1 MDVRQVHS
9 KEEVE
14 DDEHPGRPSMS
25 RTDFHGGMISREV
38 LAKLREQIRKN
49 GSLEKKV
56 IGSFSEAML
65 LLTTLFL

>member
-25 RTDFHGGMISREV
+25 RADFHGGMISREV
-38 LAKLREQIRKN
+38 LAKLRVQIRKY

-56 IGSFSEAML
+56 IGSFSEAKMCIRDR
-65 LLTTLFL
+65 